1 MQSVNPEFP
10 KISIV
15 TPCYNSAAYLATTMR
30 SILDQGYPN
39 LEYIVVD
46 GGSTD
51 GSVEIIKGF
60 ADRLAWW
67 TSEPDA
73 GPYDAI
79 NKGFSRATGE
89 IMAWLN
95 ADDIYLPTTLML
107 VASLFKQ
114 FPQVRW
120 LAGNTGFMNS
130 ADQFISIGMLTGGVA
145 RDLAARGYY
154 RHDRA
159 GYLTQEGMFWRRELW
174 EESGGRL
181 DTSLRLAADFELW
194 TRFARYAAPVAVKC
208 LVAGFRRHPKVQ
220 RSGAYEAAYREEVHK
235 VCQGLPKTPLLWR
248 WFGRTT
254 ATNLLYLLLFV
265 HGNSESIG
273 YDLNEE
279 RWVYKRQ
286 DGGRLYRLFVIGRKI

>member
-1 MQSVNPEFP
+1 MQIVSPELP
-10 KISIV
+10 RISIV
-15 TPCYNSAAYLATTMR
+15 TPSYNSAVYLDTTMR

-51 GSVEIIKGF
+51 GSIEIIRRYEH
-60 ADRLAWW
+60 RLAWW
-67 TSEPDA
+67 VSEPDS

-79 NKGFSRATGE
+79 NKGFSHATGE

-95 ADDIYLPTTLML
+95 ADDIYLPTTLAL
-107 VASLFKQ
+107 VTSLFKQ
-114 FPQVRW
+114 FPQARW
-120 LAGNTGFMNS
+120 LAGNVGFINS
-130 ADQFISIGMLTGGVA
+130 ADQFISTAMMTGGVA

-154 RHDRA
+154 RHDMA
-159 GYLTQEGMFWRRELW
+159 GYLTQEGMFWRRDLW

-181 DTSLRLAADFELW
+181 DTNLRLAADFELW

-220 RSGAYEAAYREEVHK
+220 RSGAYEAMYREEVGK
-235 VCQGLPKTPLLWR
+235 VCQGLPKAPLLWK

-254 ATNLLYLLLFV
+254 AANQLYLLFFV
-265 HGNSESIG
+265 RGRSESIG

-279 RWVYKRQ
+279 RWVYKYQ
-286 DGGRLYRLFVIGRKI
+286 DGGRLYRPFVIGRKI